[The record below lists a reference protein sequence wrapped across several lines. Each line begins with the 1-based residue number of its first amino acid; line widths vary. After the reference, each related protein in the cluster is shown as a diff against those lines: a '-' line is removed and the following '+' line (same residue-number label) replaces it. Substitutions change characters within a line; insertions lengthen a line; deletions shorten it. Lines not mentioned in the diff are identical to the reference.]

1 MVQTHDS
8 PHLVGAV
15 LRLEVER
22 NSVVASSTRG
32 ARKGSVITRSA
43 GSAALA
49 AALLALAGCGASYR
63 PVVSAINPVGPATQP
78 TKYAVAVSD
87 PGNGAA
93 GLLTIVDVFG
103 DTLLVNANLGAAPS
117 YFALGSSGSDGYVL
131 HCQRDAAGVPIS
143 GKCNDT
149 VDAFSVSPS
158 LMTNAI
164 QQTSLIAGS
173 NPISAVATSSFFYAA
188 QPGSS
193 TVSAST
199 TGQPPAF
206 RQQLPTGQNPIYIVA
221 LTGANRLYALAQGST
236 PGVSTGTA
244 TAIEAGTNTISNTI
258 TVGRNPVYGIMNAD
272 GRRAFVLNKAD
283 GTVSVI
289 NTQTNALD
297 ITSALPA
304 ATIAV
309 GTNPVWADLAS
320 SINEMVVVNA
330 GNGTTAG
337 SLSVVNIPL
346 CSAITATGNVNCDTT
361 NPIDAVGFGTVLGT
375 VPVGVNPV
383 MVTVLQDLNKAYVAN
398 QNGTV
403 TVVDLATL
411 TVTKTITV
419 GGSLNWIV
427 STAGTPTGKV
437 YVTAADT
444 QVLTIINTNTDTVTT
459 TIPLQGKG
467 IAVRVSAQ

>member
-1 MVQTHDS
+1 M
-8 PHLVGAV
+8 
-15 LRLEVER
+15 
-22 NSVVASSTRG
+22 SSFI
-32 ARKGSVITRSA
+32 ARSA

-49 AALLALAGCGASYR
+49 ATLLALAGCGATYR
-63 PVVSAINPVGPATQP
+63 PVVSAINPVGPATQT

-87 PGNGAA
+87 RGNGAA

-103 DTLLVNANLGAAPS
+103 DTLLVNADLGTYPS

-131 HCQRDAAGVPIS
+131 HCQRDATGTPVT

-149 VDAFSVSPS
+149 IDAFSVSPT

-164 QQTSLIAGS
+164 QHTSLIVGS
-173 NPISAVATSSFFYAA
+173 NPISAVANASFLYAA

-193 TVSAST
+193 TVSSST
-199 TGQPPAF
+199 IGQPPAF
-206 RQQLPTGQNPIYIVA
+206 RQQLPTGLNPIYVVVFPSSSA
-221 LTGANRLYALAQGST
+221 STNANRLYALAQGAT

-244 TAIEAGTNTISNTI
+244 TAIESSTNTISNTI
-258 TVGRNPVYGIMNAD
+258 TVGRNPVYGIMNVD
-272 GRRAFVLNKAD
+272 GRRAFVVNKTD

-309 GTNPVWADLAS
+309 GANPVWADLANN
-320 SINEMVVVNA
+320 INEMVVLNA
-330 GNGTTAG
+330 GDGTTAG
-337 SLSVVNIPL
+337 SLSILSIPL
-346 CSAITATGNVNCDTT
+346 CSSITAVGDVNCDTA

-383 MVTVLQDLNKAYVAN
+383 MVTVLQDVNKAYIAN

-403 TVVDLATL
+403 TVVDLTTL
-411 TVTKTITV
+411 KATKTITV
-419 GGSLNWIV
+419 GGTLNWIV
-427 STAGTPTGKV
+427 ATSGTPTGKV
-437 YVTAADT
+437 YVTASDT
-444 QVLTIINTNTDTVTT
+444 QNLTIINTNTDTITT
-459 TIPLQGKG
+459 TIPLLGTG
-467 IAVRVSAQ
+467 VAVRVTAQ